1 MFLFPSWK
9 ILNQKDKIWS
19 FDEDCLTIGH
29 IDEMALTYQLY
40 DVKIDF
46 KVFGSLIESKWSKNP
61 T

>member
-1 MFLFPSWK
+1 MFLFPSWE
-9 ILNQKDKIWS
+9 ILNQKNRVWC

-46 KVFGSLIESKWSKNP
+46 EVCGSVIESKWSKNP